1 MDLADLTPAQRAARY
16 SLIVFLLGLGV
27 WMLWRFVPALC
38 WAVVLAIATSTLYD
52 RWIARF
58 RGRHRRAWAAATFT
72 ALMGVVLIAPLI
84 YAGALAVSEAIS
96 LARSFID
103 ATRNGP
109 PAPPAWVVGIPWV
122 GEWFRSGWD
131 ELFTSGGI
139 AMPAFSH
146 ARPTLI
152 EWTRLVGVQVVRRV
166 VTLVFTLLTL
176 FFVYLYRDE
185 LRNDAVRASHRL
197 FGASVDRLLV
207 RAVAAIR
214 ATVDGIVLVAVAEG
228 AIMGVVYALVRVP
241 HPVLLGTV
249 TGAFAMIPFAAPL
262 VFGLVAVVLA
272 MQGTLGAALSV
283 AAVGIAMLFIADHF
297 VRPAIIG
304 GAARLPFLWVLLG
317 LLGGVETFGLLGIF
331 LGPALMAALVAIWR
345 GWVSD
350 APDGGESLGGPGYA
364 DPPEGRESA
373 ARRESRAQL

>member
-1 MDLADLTPAQRAARY
+1 MDFADLSTAQRAARY
-16 SLIVFLLGLGV
+16 VLIVCLVGLGV

-52 RWIARF
+52 RWLARF
-58 RGRHRRAWAAATFT
+58 RGKHRRGWAAATFT
-72 ALMGVVLIAPLI
+72 ILVGVVLIGPLI
-84 YAGALAVSEAIS
+84 YAGALAVNEAIS
-96 LARSFID
+96 LARSFVE
-103 ATRNGP
+103 ATRNGGP
-109 PAPPAWVVGIPWV
+109 EPPAWIVAIPWV
-122 GEWFRSGWD
+122 GDWFRARWD
-131 ELFTSGGI
+131 DLFTNG
-139 AMPAFSH
+139 AFPIGSN

-166 VTLVFTLLTL
+166 VTLVFTILTL
-176 FFVYLYRDE
+176 FFVYLYRDQ
-185 LRNDAVRASHRL
+185 LREDAIRASHRL

-228 AIMGVVYALVRVP
+228 AIMGLVYALSGVS
-241 HPVLLGTV
+241 HPVLLGAV
-249 TGAFAMIPFAAPL
+249 TGVFAMIPFAAPI
-262 VFGLVAVVLA
+262 VFGIVAVVL
-272 MQGTLGAALSV
+272 GLEGSLGAAVSV
-283 AAVGIAMLFIADHF
+283 AAVGIAILFISDHF

-345 GWVSD
+345 GWVS
-350 APDGGESLGGPGYA
+350 ESPGAGP
-364 DPPEGRESA
+364 
-373 ARRESRAQL
+373 

>member
-1 MDLADLTPAQRAARY
+1 MSAELTPAQRAARY
-16 SLIVFLLGLGV
+16 TLIVFLVALGV
-27 WMLWRFVPALC
+27 WMLWRFLPALC
-38 WAVVLAIATSTLYD
+38 WAVVLAIATSSLYD

-58 RGRHRRAWAAATFT
+58 RGPHRRLWAAVTFT
-72 ALMGVVLIAPLI
+72 TLMGVVLIAPLI

-96 LARSFID
+96 LARSFLET
-103 ATRNGP
+103 ARNGP
-109 PAPPAWVVGIPWV
+109 PTPPAWVVAIPWV
-122 GEWFRSGWD
+122 GEWFRAGWD
-131 ELFTSGGI
+131 ELFTNGGF
-139 AMPAFSH
+139 AMGAFSH

-185 LRNDAVRASHRL
+185 LREDAVRASHRL
-197 FGASVDRLLV
+197 FGESVDRLLV

-228 AIMGVVYALVRVP
+228 AIMGAVYALVGVP
-241 HPVLLGTV
+241 HPVLLGAV
-249 TGAFAMIPFAAPL
+249 TGAFAMIPFAAPI

-272 MQGTLGAALSV
+272 IQGSLGAAIGV
-283 AAVGIAMLFIADHF
+283 AAAGVAMLFIADHF

-345 GWVSD
+345 GWVSE
-350 APDGGESLGGPGYA
+350 APPGHELKPGP
-364 DPPEGRESA
+364 
-373 ARRESRAQL
+373 

>member
-1 MDLADLTPAQRAARY
+1 MPNDELLIGQRAARY
-16 SLIVFLLGLGV
+16 VLIAFLAGLGV

-38 WAVVLAIATSTLYD
+38 WAVVLGIATSALYD

-72 ALMGVVLIAPLI
+72 TLIGVVLVAPLI
-84 YAGALAVSEAIS
+84 YVAALAVSEAIS
-96 LARSFID
+96 LARSFVE
-103 ATRNGP
+103 AARNGP
-109 PAPPAWVVGIPWV
+109 PAPPGWLAGIPLA
-122 GEWFRSGWD
+122 GEWLRTGWND
-131 ELFTSGGI
+131 LFTNGGL
-139 AMPAFSH
+139 AMSTFSH

-152 EWTRLVGVQVVRRV
+152 EMTRLVGVQVVRRI

-176 FFVYLYRDE
+176 FFVYLYRDS
-185 LRNDAVRASHRL
+185 LREDVMHASHRL
-197 FGASVDRLLV
+197 FGRSVDRLLA

-228 AIMGVVYALVRVP
+228 AIMGAVYALVRIP

-249 TGAFAMIPFAAPL
+249 TGVFAMIPFAAPI

-272 MQGTLGAALSV
+272 VQGSIG
-283 AAVGIAMLFIADHF
+283 AAVGVAVAGVVMLFAADHF

-331 LGPALMAALVAIWR
+331 LGPALMAALIAIWR
-345 GWVSD
+345 GWVTEMPSEE
-350 APDGGESLGGPGYA
+350 APGS
-364 DPPEGRESA
+364 
-373 ARRESRAQL
+373 

>member
-1 MDLADLTPAQRAARY
+1 MDLTDLSPAQRAARY
-16 SLIVFLLGLGV
+16 GLIVFLVGLGV

-58 RGRHRRAWAAATFT
+58 RGKHRGVWAAATFT
-72 ALMGVVLIAPLI
+72 ALIGVVLIAPLI
-84 YAGALAVSEAIS
+84 YAGALAVTEAIS
-96 LARSFID
+96 LARSFIE
-103 ATRNGP
+103 AARNGP
-109 PAPPAWVVGIPWV
+109 PEAPAWIATIPWV
-122 GEWFRSGWD
+122 GDWFRSGWD
-131 ELFTSGGI
+131 DLFTNGGF
-139 AMPAFSH
+139 AVGSFST

-152 EWTRLVGVQVVRRV
+152 EWTRLVGAQVVRRV

-176 FFVYLYRDE
+176 FFVYRYRDE
-185 LRNDAVRASHRL
+185 LREDATRASHRL

-228 AIMGVVYALVRVP
+228 AIMGLVYSLTGVS
-241 HPVLLGTV
+241 HPVLLGAV
-249 TGAFAMIPFAAPL
+249 TGVFAMIPFAAPI
-262 VFGLVAVVLA
+262 VFGIVAVVLGLE
-272 MQGTLGAALSV
+272 GTVGAAIAV

-345 GWVSD
+345 GWVSEASG
-350 APDGGESLGGPGYA
+350 APEVGH
-364 DPPEGRESA
+364 
-373 ARRESRAQL
+373 ESRSP

>member
-1 MDLADLTPAQRAARY
+1 MDLADLSPAQRAARY
-16 SLIVFLLGLGV
+16 ALITSLAGLGV

-38 WAVVLAIATSTLYD
+38 WAVVLGIATSTLYD
-52 RWIARF
+52 RWMARF
-58 RGRHRRAWAAATFT
+58 RGKHRRAWAAATFT
-72 ALMGVVLIAPLI
+72 LLMGIVLIAPLI

-96 LARSFID
+96 LARSFIE
-103 ATRNGP
+103 AARNGP
-109 PAPPAWVVGIPWV
+109 PSLPPWIVAIPWL
-122 GEWFRSGWD
+122 GDWFRGGWND
-131 ELFTSGGI
+131 LFTNGSF
-139 AMPAFSH
+139 AMGTFSH
-146 ARPTLI
+146 ARPTLL

-185 LRNDAVRASHRL
+185 LRDDVMRASHRL
-197 FGASVDRLLV
+197 FGVSVDRLLV

-228 AIMGVVYALVRVP
+228 AIMGVVYGLTGVS

-249 TGAFAMIPFAAPL
+249 TGAFAMIPFAAPI
-262 VFGLVAVVLA
+262 VFGLVTVVLVL
-272 MQGTLGAALSV
+272 QGTLGAAITV

-297 VRPAIIG
+297 VRPGIIG

-317 LLGGVETFGLLGIF
+317 LLGGVESFGLLGVF

-345 GWVSD
+345 GWVSETD
-350 APDGGESLGGPGYA
+350 RDSTA
-364 DPPEGRESA
+364 GRKFQA
-373 ARRESRAQL
+373 

>member
-1 MDLADLTPAQRAARY
+1 MMSFADLTPAQRGARY
-16 SLIVFLLGLGV
+16 GLIAFLLGLGV
-27 WMLWRFVPALC
+27 WMLWHFLPALC

-58 RGRHRRAWAAATFT
+58 RGKHRRVWAAATFT
-72 ALMGVVLIAPLI
+72 TLIGVVLIAPLI
-84 YAGALAVSEAIS
+84 YAATLAVSEAIA
-96 LARSFID
+96 LVRSFLE
-103 ATRNGP
+103 ASRNGP
-109 PAPPAWVVGIPWV
+109 PAPPDWIAAIPWI
-122 GEWFRSGWD
+122 GEWFRAGWNDLFVNGGFPSG
-131 ELFTSGGI
+131 
-139 AMPAFSH
+139 AFSH
-146 ARPTLI
+146 ARPTLV

-185 LRNDAVRASHRL
+185 LRDDALRVSHRV
-197 FGASVDRLLV
+197 FGESVDRLLV
-207 RAVAAIR
+207 RAVAAIG

-228 AIMGVVYALVRVP
+228 AIMGVVYALTGAS

-249 TGAFAMIPFAAPL
+249 TGVFAMIPFAAPI
-262 VFGLVAVVLA
+262 VFGIVAVVLA
-272 MQGTLGAALSV
+272 VKGSLAAGVTV
-283 AAVGIAMLFIADHF
+283 AVAGIVVLFIADHF

-345 GWVSD
+345 GLVTDS
-350 APDGGESLGGPGYA
+350 
-364 DPPEGRESA
+364 
-373 ARRESRAQL
+373 

>member
-1 MDLADLTPAQRAARY
+1 MDFADLSTAQRAARY
-16 SLIVFLLGLGV
+16 GLIVFLLGLGV

-58 RGRHRRAWAAATFT
+58 PGRHRRGWAAATFT
-72 ALMGVVLIAPLI
+72 AVIGVVLIGPLI
-84 YAGALAVSEAIS
+84 YAGALAVGEAIS
-96 LARSFID
+96 LARSFVE
-103 ATRNGP
+103 ATRNGAPEP
-109 PAPPAWVVGIPWV
+109 PTWIVAIPWL
-122 GEWFRSGWD
+122 GDWFRARWD
-131 ELFTSGGI
+131 DLFTNGVFG
-139 AMPAFSH
+139 MGTFSN

-185 LRNDAVRASHRL
+185 LRDDAIRASHRL

-228 AIMGVVYALVRVP
+228 AIMGTVYALSGVS

-249 TGAFAMIPFAAPL
+249 TGVFAMIPFAAPI
-262 VFGLVAVVLA
+262 VFGIVALVLGLQGAV
-272 MQGTLGAALSV
+272 GAAVSV

-345 GWVSD
+345 GWVSETPQ
-350 APDGGESLGGPGYA
+350 AGP
-364 DPPEGRESA
+364 
-373 ARRESRAQL
+373 

>member
-1 MDLADLTPAQRAARY
+1 MDLADLRPAQRAARY
-16 SLIVFLLGLGV
+16 ALIASLAGLGV

-52 RWIARF
+52 RWMARF
-58 RGRHRRAWAAATFT
+58 RGKHRRGWAAATFT
-72 ALMGVVLIAPLI
+72 ALIGVVLIAPLI

-96 LARSFID
+96 LARSFVE
-103 ATRNGP
+103 AARNGP
-109 PAPPAWVVGIPWV
+109 PDPPAWIVAIPWI
-122 GEWFRSGWD
+122 GDWFRARWED
-131 ELFTSGGI
+131 LFTNGGF
-139 AMPAFSH
+139 AMGSFSN

-152 EWTRLVGVQVVRRV
+152 EWTRLVGLQVVRRL

-185 LRNDAVRASHRL
+185 LREDAIRASHRL

-228 AIMGVVYALVRVP
+228 AIMGTVYALAGVS

-249 TGAFAMIPFAAPL
+249 TGVFAMIPFAAPI
-262 VFGLVAVVLA
+262 VFGIVAVVLGLEGA
-272 MQGTLGAALSV
+272 LGAAVSV
-283 AAVGIAMLFIADHF
+283 AAVGIAVLFIADHF

-317 LLGGVETFGLLGIF
+317 LLGGVESFGLLGIF

-345 GWVSD
+345 GWVS
-350 APDGGESLGGPGYA
+350 ETPGA
-364 DPPEGRESA
+364 EEVQP
-373 ARRESRAQL
+373 

>member
-1 MDLADLTPAQRAARY
+1 MNLADLSAAQRTARY
-16 SLIVFLLGLGV
+16 VLIVCLVGLGV

-38 WAVVLAIATSTLYD
+38 WAVVLAIATTTLYD
-52 RWIARF
+52 RWLARF
-58 RGRHRRAWAAATFT
+58 RGRHRRGWAAATFT
-72 ALMGVVLIAPLI
+72 VLVGVVLIGPLI

-103 ATRNGP
+103 ATRNGAP
-109 PAPPAWVVGIPWV
+109 EPPAWIVAIPWA
-122 GEWFRSGWD
+122 GDWFRARWD
-131 ELFTSGGI
+131 DLFNNGGL
-139 AMPAFSH
+139 AMGSFSE

-166 VTLVFTLLTL
+166 VTLVFTILTL

-185 LRNDAVRASHRL
+185 LREDAIRASHRL

-228 AIMGVVYALVRVP
+228 AIMGVVYALTGVT
-241 HPVLLGTV
+241 HPVLLGAV
-249 TGAFAMIPFAAPL
+249 TGVFAMIPFAAPI
-262 VFGLVAVVLA
+262 VFGTVAVVLGL
-272 MQGTLGAALSV
+272 QGAVGAAVTV
-283 AAVGIAMLFIADHF
+283 ATVGLAMLFIADHF

-345 GWVSD
+345 GWVREMSGTED
-350 APDGGESLGGPGYA
+350 SLSSHPAGKSQAGP
-364 DPPEGRESA
+364 
-373 ARRESRAQL
+373 

>member
-1 MDLADLTPAQRAARY
+1 MDFADLTPAQRAARY
-16 SLIVFLLGLGV
+16 ALIVCLVGLGV

-38 WAVVLAIATSTLYD
+38 WAVVLGIATSTLYD
-52 RWIARF
+52 RWKARF
-58 RGRHRRAWAAATFT
+58 RGKHRRAWAAGTFT

-96 LARSFID
+96 LVRSFIE
-103 ATRNGP
+103 AARNGP
-109 PAPPAWVVGIPWV
+109 PAPPAWVTGIPWI
-122 GEWFRSGWD
+122 GDWLRSAWEG
-131 ELFTSGGI
+131 LFTNGGV
-139 AMPAFSH
+139 AMPALSH

-152 EWTRLVGVQVVRRV
+152 EWTRLVGLQVVRRV

-185 LRNDAVRASHRL
+185 LRSDVIRASHRL
-197 FGASVDRLLV
+197 FGASVDRLLA

-228 AIMGVVYALVRVP
+228 AIMGAVYALVGVP

-262 VFGLVAVVLA
+262 VFGVVAVVLA
-272 MQGTLGAALSV
+272 LQGTVGGAITV

-317 LLGGVETFGLLGIF
+317 LLGGVESFGLLGIF

-350 APDGGESLGGPGYA
+350 APDSGDVPQAEP
-364 DPPEGRESA
+364 
-373 ARRESRAQL
+373 

>member
-1 MDLADLTPAQRAARY
+1 MDFADLSPAQRAARY
-16 SLIVFLLGLGV
+16 ALIVSLAGLGV

-52 RWIARF
+52 RWMARF
-58 RGRHRRAWAAATFT
+58 RGKHRRGWAAATFT
-72 ALMGVVLIAPLI
+72 ALIGVVLIAPLI

-96 LARSFID
+96 LVRSFFE
-103 ATRNGP
+103 ATRNGAP
-109 PAPPAWVVGIPWV
+109 EPPAWIAGIPWV
-122 GEWFRSGWD
+122 GDWFRTGWND
-131 ELFTSGGI
+131 LFTDSDFAVGTL
-139 AMPAFSH
+139 SH

-152 EWTRLVGVQVVRRV
+152 EWTRLVGVQLVRRV
-166 VTLVFTLLTL
+166 ITLVFTLLTL

-185 LRNDAVRASHRL
+185 LREDAMRASHRL

-228 AIMGVVYALVRVP
+228 AIMGAVYALTGVS
-241 HPVLLGTV
+241 HPVLLGAV
-249 TGAFAMIPFAAPL
+249 TGVFAMIPFAAPI
-262 VFGLVAVVLA
+262 VFGIVAVVLGL
-272 MQGTLGAALSV
+272 QGALGAAVAV

-350 APDGGESLGGPGYA
+350 APEAGP
-364 DPPEGRESA
+364 
-373 ARRESRAQL
+373 